1 MRLQNKDLYELQGG
15 SMSASLLNAIA
26 RAANTILELGRA
38 VGSAIRRMYSRNY
51 C

>member
-1 MRLQNKDLYELQGG
+1 MRLENKELYELQGG
-15 SMSASLLNAIA
+15 AMSAALLNAIA

>member
-1 MRLQNKDLYELQGG
+1 MKLDNKELYEIQGG
-15 SMSASLLNAIA
+15 AISAALLNALA
-26 RAANTILELGRA
+26 RAGNTILELGRV